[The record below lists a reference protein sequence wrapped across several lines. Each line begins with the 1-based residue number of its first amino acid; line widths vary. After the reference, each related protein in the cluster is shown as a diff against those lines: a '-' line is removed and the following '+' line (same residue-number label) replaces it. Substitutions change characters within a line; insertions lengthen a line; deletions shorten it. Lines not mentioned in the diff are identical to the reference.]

1 MKQTLA
7 ALLLT
12 GFLIGIH
19 NGQIGIWKQQDPQPM
34 RTIPCPSWMLS
45 QKQQQML
52 QQGIPID
59 SIEDLENMLTNFF
72 P

>member
-1 MKQTLA
+1 MKQMLA

-19 NGQIGIWKQQDPQPM
+19 NGQIGVWRSQDPEPM
-34 RTIPCPSWMLS
+34 RTIPCPVWILS
-45 QKQQQML
+45 QAQQQML
-52 QQGIPID
+52 AKGIHID
-59 SIEDLENMLTNFF
+59 SMEDVEKLLTEFF